1 MINNKIRPTANTDG
15 IINKLVTVFAF
26 APAPKTDSCW
36 PLNLDSRIC
45 PQLKSYTLT
54 IFRLRDN
61 LYRDTAPVPAT
72 NFVTGD
78 KFVAPIKLV
87 TQPRQHAI

>member
-1 MINNKIRPTANTDG
+1 MHNTDG

-26 APAPKTDSCW
+26 APAPKTNSQRLLHPDT
-36 PLNLDSRIC
+36 RIC
-45 PQLKSYTLT
+45 TQLKSYTLT
-54 IFRLRDN
+54 NYWLRDS

-78 KFVAPIKLV
+78 KFATPIKLV
-87 TQPRQHAI
+87 PRHA